1 MSTSLYLVVV
11 TRKKT
16 INFHKLHKKIPCS
29 EMNRGFFYGIP
40 LQYRCTCI
48 RLKKALNRIG
58 TSFKCQLGIFKY

>member
-1 MSTSLYLVVV
+1 MSTSLYLVAV

-29 EMNRGFFYGIP
+29 GMSRGFFYGIH
-40 LQYRCTCI
+40 LQHRCTCVFGV
-48 RLKKALNRIG
+48 KSLNRIR